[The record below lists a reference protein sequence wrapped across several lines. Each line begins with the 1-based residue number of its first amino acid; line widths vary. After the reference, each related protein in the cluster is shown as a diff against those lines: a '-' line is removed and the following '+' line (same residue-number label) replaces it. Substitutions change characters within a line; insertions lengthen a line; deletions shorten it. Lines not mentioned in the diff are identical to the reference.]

1 MRKTAIYFTH
11 VAAALKPGFALL
23 CGHMIDERD
32 EPTFTRFARASGDND
47 WAYVLG
53 DLKQDLVYALTS
65 RPSPTAIG
73 GTDFFALGRNGVL
86 RVAATGKEALD
97 LSIPRKDRSGYL
109 EGLCVTS
116 DGALIVCGSQ
126 KEVLRYA
133 GEQWQ
138 AIDDGLYE
146 PFDGQNDSALF
157 AIAETAPGVL
167 LAVGTRG
174 LVVRRLGSQPWQTLD
189 APTNLDLHAV
199 LPDGAGGAWIAGD
212 GGTLYRLSADAAQW
226 HDHGDPDISTA
237 GFDSLA
243 LHKGTLYVTAMNQ
256 LLQLPPGQTLQPVD
270 GPFKPGSEFHSVS
283 ARGDYLW
290 ATGDEHV
297 YRLGPEGWQYFL
309 CPDNA

>member
-1 MRKTAIYFTH
+1 MKKTAIYFTH
-11 VAAALKPGFALL
+11 VAAYEVGNYALL
-23 CGHMIDERD
+23 CGHMIDQGSD
-32 EPTFTRFARASGDND
+32 PTFTRFAYAADGNEWGHIGDMRD
-47 WAYVLG
+47 
-53 DLKQDLVYALTS
+53 DLVYCFIS
-65 RPSPTAIG
+65 VPSFAVPG
-73 GTDFFALGRNGVL
+73 KTDFYALGREGIL
-86 RVAATGKEALD
+86 RLMLD
-97 LSIPRKDRSGYL
+97 NQPDRDLRIPRKDRSGYL

-116 DGALIVCGSQ
+116 DGALLVCGSQ

-138 AIDDGLYE
+138 AIDEGLYE

-174 LVVRRLGSQPWQTLD
+174 LVVRRVGSQPWQTLD
-189 APTNLDLHAV
+189 APTNLDWHAV

-226 HDHGDPDISTA
+226 HDHGDPAISTA